1 MATQITTLE
10 PEDFNVF
17 LLYLMDRYIQNPQE
31 RKALFGLISTLRE
44 NIAADLE
51 SAANHIAEV
60 SRADLQVMLRRAAL
74 MLRNVTGLVLEP
86 SVQEPLS
93 SVAEEMGLTRA
104 DLIRTIVGDWLVAN
118 SICQFRLRWTR
129 TARWKATDDQRTTL

>member
-1 MATQITTLE
+1 MNRH
-10 PEDFNVF
+10 D
-17 LLYLMDRYIQNPQE
+17 
-31 RKALFGLISTLRE
+31 
-44 NIAADLE
+44 IAADLE

-104 DLIRTIVGDWLVAN
+104 DLIRTIVSDWLVWQTP
-118 SICQFRLRWTR
+118 ICRFHMHWTR
-129 TARWKATDDQRTTL
+129 TALWKATHDRCTTV

>member
-1 MATQITTLE
+1 MTRHDIAT
-10 PEDFNVF
+10 
-17 LLYLMDRYIQNPQE
+17 
-31 RKALFGLISTLRE
+31 
-44 NIAADLE
+44 DLE

-93 SVAEEMGLTRA
+93 SVAEEMRLTSA
-104 DLIRTIVGDWLVAN
+104 DLIRTIVSDWLVAN
-118 SICQFRLRWTR
+118 AYLPVPHAMDEDSTVKGN
-129 TARWKATDDQRTTL
+129 A

>member
-1 MATQITTLE
+1 MNRH
-10 PEDFNVF
+10 D
-17 LLYLMDRYIQNPQE
+17 
-31 RKALFGLISTLRE
+31 
-44 NIAADLE
+44 IAADLE

-93 SVAEEMGLTRA
+93 RVAEEMGLTRA
-104 DLIRTIVGDWLVAN
+104 ELIRTIVGDWLVAN
-118 SICQFRLRWTR
+118 AYLPVPQALDEDSTVEGN
-129 TARWKATDDQRTTL
+129 A

>member
-1 MATQITTLE
+1 MNRH
-10 PEDFNVF
+10 D
-17 LLYLMDRYIQNPQE
+17 
-31 RKALFGLISTLRE
+31 
-44 NIAADLE
+44 IAADLE

-93 SVAEEMGLTRA
+93 SVAEEMRLTSA
-104 DLIRTIVGDWLVAN
+104 DLIRAIVSDWLVAN
-118 SICQFRLRWTR
+118 AYLPVPHALDEDSTVEGN
-129 TARWKATDDQRTTL
+129 A